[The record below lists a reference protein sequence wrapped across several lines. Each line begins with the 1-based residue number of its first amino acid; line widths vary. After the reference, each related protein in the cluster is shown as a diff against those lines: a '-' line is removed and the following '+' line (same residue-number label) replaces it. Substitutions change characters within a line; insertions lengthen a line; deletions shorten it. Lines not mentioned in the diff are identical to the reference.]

1 MRTHT
6 SDKLTSD
13 LAGHTVT
20 LCGWVFRIRDHGE
33 LIFLDLRDHHGWT
46 QIVCEPSNKECFTI
60 ANSLNQEDVV
70 QITGTIRHRPDN
82 AKNKE
87 IASGAIEIVA
97 GNITILNKSKLIPFA
112 IDEEQSLQANDTI
125 RLKYRFLDL
134 RRKEMANRIKL
145 RSKLTHVIRDF
156 LQRNEFLDIETPC
169 LTKATPEG
177 ARDFLVPSRIH
188 PEHFYALPQSPQIF
202 KQLLM
207 VAGFN
212 RYYQIVRCFRDE
224 DLRADR
230 QPEFTQIDME
240 MSFVNEDDVIQ
251 VAEEMIRY
259 AFKQTIGVELPK
271 LERMSYQDAVAK
283 FGVDRP
289 DLRNPLQLVEL
300 RDIMRDVEFKV
311 FSTAANCNKS
321 RVAALR
327 IPGGAAW
334 PRKTIDDFN
343 DMAKSHGAGGLA
355 YIKINDK
362 NNIPEGLQSPI
373 VKFLTAENLHQII
386 TTTQSE
392 TGDLIFIAAGR
403 NNVVNP
409 LMDMVRQKVGAKL
422 EIIKDG
428 YFPLW
433 VVDFPMFEQDD
444 ANQLHAMHHPFTA
457 PNVACEKL
465 LASDPAQALSRA
477 YDMVING
484 YEVGG
489 GSIRIHNI
497 DMQKEIFNLLGLD
510 ATEYTKQF
518 NHLLQALEFGCP
530 PHGGIAFGL
539 DRLAMLLSGTTSI
552 RDVIAFP
559 KTQSGACPL
568 TMAPSTVAAQQL
580 HDLHIKTVPPKKE

>member
-6 SDKLTSD
+6 SDKLSSN
-13 LAGHTVT
+13 LIGHATT
-20 LCGWVFRIRDHGE
+20 LCGWVFRIRNHGE
-33 LIFLDLRDHHGWT
+33 LIFLDVRDHNGWT
-46 QIVCEPSNKECFTI
+46 QIVCEPDNQECFAI
-60 ANSLNQEDVV
+60 ANNLNQEDVV
-70 QITGTIRHRPDN
+70 QITGTVRDRPAG

-87 IASGAIEIVA
+87 IASGEIEIVA
-97 GNITILNKSKLIPFA
+97 SKITVLNKAKLPPFA
-112 IDEEQSLQANDTI
+112 IDEEQSSQANDTL

-134 RRKEMANRIKL
+134 RRNEMANRIKL
-145 RSKLTHVIRDF
+145 RSKLTHVIREF
-156 LQRNEFLDIETPC
+156 LQRNEFLDIETPF

-240 MSFVNEDDVIQ
+240 MSFVTENDVMQ
-251 VAEEMIRY
+251 VAEEMIRH
-259 AFKQTIGVELPK
+259 AFMQTIGVALPK
-271 LERMSYQDAVAK
+271 LERMSYRDAVSK

-300 RDIMRDVEFKV
+300 QDIMLNVDFKV
-311 FSTAANCNKS
+311 FSAAANCRKS
-321 RVAALR
+321 RIAALR
-327 IPGGAAW
+327 VPGGAAW

-343 DMAKSHGAGGLA
+343 DLAKAHGAGGLA

-362 NNIPEGLQSPI
+362 NNLAEGLQSPI
-373 VKFLTAENLHQII
+373 VKFFTEEHLQQII
-386 TTTQSE
+386 TTTQGE

-409 LMDMVRQKVGAKL
+409 LMDIVRQKVGAKL
-422 EIIKDG
+422 EIIKTG

-444 ANQLHAMHHPFTA
+444 EDNLHAMHHPFTA
-457 PNVACEKL
+457 PIVACEKL
-465 LASDPAQALSRA
+465 LTNDPAQTLSRA

-497 DMQKEIFNLLGLD
+497 EMQKEIFTLIGLD
-510 ATEYTKQF
+510 ESTYNKQF

-539 DRLAMLLSGTTSI
+539 DRLTMLLCGTTSI

-568 TMAPSTVAAQQL
+568 TMAPSTVEDQQL
-580 HDLHIKTVPPKKE
+580 RDLHIKTIPAKKE